1 MLNDILEI
9 RKRCDLFNDA
19 VFDYEY
25 LDDVETLGN
34 IGKMYRPLYSFS
46 RLESACIVGL
56 ANPIGTLYDIS
67 FYIEYDVL
75 ENARYRHVCFTPP
88 MVNELYILSIMIA
101 YENMKKE
108 DIEDGILF

>member
-1 MLNDILEI
+1 MLNDILET

-25 LDDVETLGN
+25 LDDAETLGN
-34 IGKMYRPLYSFS
+34 IGRMYRPLYSFS
-46 RLESACIVGL
+46 RLECDHITGL

-67 FYIEYDVL
+67 FDIEYDIL

-88 MVNELYILSIMIA
+88 MVNELYTLSLIIA